1 MPAAADKEQ
10 TRIRKK
16 LDDNLDYLQGRL
28 SIGEKNFDLIQRELT
43 IGGKRA
49 ALLFVDGL
57 TDGKITTMI
66 LSDIMRVRRAD
77 IIPGTMEKMLHE
89 VIPYT
94 EISMVDDLEEAIRE
108 FLAGPM
114 ALFIDGERQA
124 LLIDSRAY
132 PGRTPEEPD
141 IERVTRGSRDGFVET
156 LIFNIALIRR
166 RIRDPKLRVEAVKVG
181 KRSVSDVAMLYI
193 DDIIFPEVVSRVRSR
208 LKKIRVDALPMA
220 EKTVE
225 EFMARSFWNP
235 FPEVRYTERPDVAA
249 THLMEGHVV
258 IIVDTSPSV
267 IIAPVTLF
275 HHLQHAEEFRHNA
288 IIGTYMRWVR
298 LIGIL
303 LSFFLIPVW
312 LLMVLEPGLRP
323 RALDFI
329 GPKQE
334 AAIPLFLQFVIAHFG
349 LDLLRMASVHTPSPF
364 ATALGLLAG
373 LLIGQIA
380 VEVGFFVPEVL
391 LYTGLIAIGIFS
403 TPSWELSMAN
413 RVVLL
418 LLLILTGL
426 LRLPGLLL
434 GLGLIALRLLTTRS
448 FGFPY
453 LWPLIPLD
461 LPGLMRV
468 FLRQPIPSQRYRPS
482 FLRTRDS
489 DRTLHDREEK

>member
-1 MPAAADKEQ
+1 MPAIADKEQ

-16 LDDNLDYLQGRL
+16 LDENLLYLNERL
-28 SIGEKNFDLIQRELT
+28 NIGEKNFDLIQREFT
-43 IGGKRA
+43 VGGRRA

-57 TDGKITTMI
+57 LAGQVTTLVMNA
-66 LSDIMRVRRAD
+66 LLRARRED
-77 IIPGTMEKMLHE
+77 IIPGTIEKIIHE
-89 VIPYT
+89 VIPYM
-94 EISMVDDLEEAIRE
+94 EVSVVDDLEESIRE

-124 LLIDSRAY
+124 ILIDTREY
-132 PGRTPEEPD
+132 PGRTPDEPD
-141 IERVTRGSRDGFVET
+141 VERITRGSRDGFVET

-166 RIRDPKLRVEAVKVG
+166 RIRDPQLRVEAIKIG
-181 KRSVSDVAMLYI
+181 RRSVTDVALLYI
-193 DDIIFPEVVSRVRSR
+193 EDIAFPEVVKRVRSR
-208 LKKIRVDALPMA
+208 LKEIRVDALPMA

-225 EFMARSFWNP
+225 EYLTGSFWNP

-249 THLMEGHVV
+249 THLLEGHVLIV
-258 IIVDTSPSV
+258 VDTSPSV
-267 IIAPVTLF
+267 MIAPVTLF
-275 HHLQHAEEFRHNA
+275 HHMQHAEEFRHDA
-288 IIGTYMRWVR
+288 IIGTYIRWVR
-298 LIGIL
+298 LIGVF

-312 LLMVLEPGLRP
+312 MLLVLEPGLRP
-323 RALDFI
+323 RALDFL

-334 AAIPLFLQFVIAHFG
+334 ASIPLFLQFVIAHFG
-349 LDLLRMASVHTPSPF
+349 LDLLRMASIHTPSPF

-418 LLLILTGL
+418 LLLILTGT

-434 GLGLIALRLLTTRS
+434 GLALLALRLLTTRS

-453 LWPLIPLD
+453 LWPLVPLD
-461 LPGLMRV
+461 LLALRRV
-468 FLRQPIPSQRYRPS
+468 FLRQPLPSQRYRPS
-482 FLRTRDS
+482 FLRTRDT
-489 DRTLHDREEK
+489 DRTVRNRPEE